1 MRGCCSEP
9 VATSLPRATIA
20 HGCLGASRWIVPGA
34 VLALLPKCPMCIA
47 AYVAVATGV
56 GISIPVAA
64 NLRLLLVISC
74 TGSLLYFVARPI
86 RRLIQTLP

>member
-9 VATSLPRATIA
+9 VATSTPRETIA
-20 HGCLGASRWIVPGA
+20 ARCLGASRWIVPGA

-56 GISIPVAA
+56 GLSIPVAA
-64 NLRLLLVISC
+64 SLRMLLVISC
-74 TGSLLYFVARPI
+74 TASLLYFVARPI
-86 RRLIQTLP
+86 RRLIRTFP